1 MDLVELYRY
10 FAKFVPLEVLKK
22 NYIKSAN
29 EKDAAQIQT
38 EVLADESDRRIDSIG
53 DFIFIGDSDFV
64 LQKLRNSNK
73 QIFMVDSDKINYTPG
88 VDDGSQMSLGI
99 SICEHYNRSNTDVVS
114 ELALQNRCLETLKKI
129 CKAISA
135 DAASECLLGMHM
147 EGDFEIRFLDAK
159 ALNGLIGYTA
169 FFTFIASDYEQATTN

>member
-169 FFTFIASDYEQATTN
+169 FFKFIASDYE

>member
-10 FAKFVPLEVLKK
+10 FAKFVPLDVLKK
-22 NYIKSAN
+22 NYIKSGN
-29 EKDAAQIQT
+29 EKDAAQIHA
-38 EVLADESDRRIDSIG
+38 EVMADKSDRRIASIG

-88 VDDGSQMSLGI
+88 VDDGSQMSLGV
-99 SICEHYNRSNTDVVS
+99 SVCEHYNRSNTDVVS
-114 ELALQNRCLETLKKI
+114 ELATQNRCLETLKKI
-129 CKAISA
+129 CIAISA
-135 DAASECLLGMHM
+135 DAENECLLGMHL

-169 FFTFIASDYEQATTN
+169 FFNFIASDYEQATTN

>member
-10 FAKFVPLEVLKK
+10 FAKFVPLDVLKK
-22 NYIKSAN
+22 NYIKSGT
-29 EKDAAQIQT
+29 EKDAAQIQA
-38 EVLADESDRRIDSIG
+38 EVMADKSDLRIASIG

-88 VDDGSQMSLGI
+88 VDDGSQISLGI
-99 SICEHYNRSNTDVVS
+99 SEHYNRSNTDVVS
-114 ELALQNRCLETLKKI
+114 ELATQNRCLETLKKI
-129 CKAISA
+129 CRSISSDA
-135 DAASECLLGMHM
+135 DNECLLGMHL

>member
-22 NYIKSAN
+22 NYVKSGN

-38 EVLADESDRRIDSIG
+38 EVMGDESERRIASIG

-73 QIFMVDSDKINYTPG
+73 QLLMVDSDRIDYNPG
-88 VDDGSQMSLGI
+88 VDDGCRMSLGV
-99 SICEHYNRSNTDVVS
+99 SVCEHYNRSNTDVVS
-114 ELALQNRCLETLKKI
+114 ELATQNRCLETLKKI
-129 CKAISA
+129 CSAISA
-135 DAASECLLGMHM
+135 DADSECLLGMHLD
-147 EGDFEIRFLDAK
+147 GDFEIRFLDAK

-169 FFTFIASDYEQATTN
+169 FFNFIASDYE

>member
-22 NYIKSAN
+22 NYVKSAN
-29 EKDAAQIQT
+29 EKEAAQIQA
-38 EVLADESDRRIDSIG
+38 EVMADASERRIDKIG
-53 DFIFIGDSDFV
+53 DFVFIGDSDFV

-73 QIFMVDSDKINYTPG
+73 QLLMVDSDRMDYSPG
-88 VDDGSQMSLGI
+88 VDDGNRMSLGV
-99 SICEHYNRSNTDVVS
+99 SVCEHYNRSNTDVVS
-114 ELALQNRCLETLKKI
+114 ELATQNRCLETLKKI

-135 DAASECLLGMHM
+135 DASSECLLGMHLD
-147 EGDFEIRFLDAK
+147 GDFEIRFLDAK

-169 FFTFIASDYEQATTN
+169 FFTFIASDYE

>member
-29 EKDAAQIQT
+29 EKDAAQIQA

-53 DFIFIGDSDFV
+53 DFVFIGDSDFM

-88 VDDGSQMSLGI
+88 VDDGSRMSLGI

-169 FFTFIASDYEQATTN
+169 FFTFIASDYE

>member
-22 NYIKSAN
+22 NYIKSGT
-29 EKDAAQIQT
+29 EKEAAQIQA
-38 EVLADESDRRIDSIG
+38 EVLADESDRSISSIG

-114 ELALQNRCLETLKKI
+114 ELATQNRCLETLKKI

-135 DAASECLLGMHM
+135 DAENECLLGMHM

-169 FFTFIASDYEQATTN
+169 FFTFVASDYGEETAN

>member
-22 NYIKSAN
+22 NYVKSGT
-29 EKDAAQIQT
+29 EKEAAQIQA
-38 EVLADESDRRIDSIG
+38 EVMNDESDCRIDSIG

-73 QIFMVDSDKINYTPG
+73 QIFMVDSDKMNYNPG
-88 VDDGSQMSLGI
+88 VDDGSRMSLGI

-114 ELALQNRCLETLKKI
+114 ELALQNRCLETLKEI

-169 FFTFIASDYEQATTN
+169 FFTFIASDYE

>member
-53 DFIFIGDSDFV
+53 DFVFIGDSDFM

-88 VDDGSQMSLGI
+88 VDDGSRMSLGI

-169 FFTFIASDYEQATTN
+169 FFTFIASDYE

>member
-10 FAKFVPLEVLKK
+10 FAKFVPLDVLKK
-22 NYIKSAN
+22 NYIKSGT
-29 EKDAAQIQT
+29 EKEAAQIQA
-38 EVLADESDRRIDSIG
+38 EVMNDESDRRIDSIG

-73 QIFMVDSDKINYTPG
+73 QLLMVDSDKLNYNPG
-88 VDDGSQMSLGI
+88 VDDGSRMSIGI

-129 CKAISA
+129 CRAISG
-135 DAASECLLGMHM
+135 DAESECLLGMHM

-169 FFTFIASDYEQATTN
+169 FCIFIASDYGEATTN

>member
-29 EKDAAQIQT
+29 EKDASQIQA

-169 FFTFIASDYEQATTN
+169 FFKFIASDYE